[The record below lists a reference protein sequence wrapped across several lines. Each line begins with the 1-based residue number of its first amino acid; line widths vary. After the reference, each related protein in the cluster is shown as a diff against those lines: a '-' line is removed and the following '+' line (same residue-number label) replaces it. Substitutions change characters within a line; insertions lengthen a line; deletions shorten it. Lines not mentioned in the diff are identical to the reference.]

1 MAKAKR
7 GDMSV
12 VWTVP
17 RTNGGTGS
25 FRQLRSEMN
34 TRIRLPNFQ
43 GARARCTRL
52 GDGAIVSGWISTA
65 TTDAVLLAVPTGTQV
80 DTGQVLAV
88 EAFGTGVRAVFL
100 SRVSDL
106 SEPESGGERRVWLT
120 VTGAIRFVEATQEGR
135 IRVHGLSLSIPRAV
149 GSLDGEVEDVS
160 LHGLGA
166 VFPEELPMHET
177 FVIEVQAGR
186 ESFLFDAE
194 VRYCRPL
201 DDGRHRVG
209 FLLNEAPRLVQ
220 ARWNALVEGHR
231 RREAA

>member
-1 MAKAKR
+1 
-7 GDMSV
+7 
-12 VWTVP
+12 
-17 RTNGGTGS
+17 
-25 FRQLRSEMN
+25 MN

-52 GDGAIVSGWISTA
+52 GDGAIISGWISTA
-65 TTDAVLLAVPTGTQV
+65 TTDSVLLAVPTGTEV
-80 DTGQVLAV
+80 DAGQVLAV

-100 SRVSDL
+100 SRVTDL
-106 SEPESGGERRVWLT
+106 SEKESGGERRIWLT

-135 IRVHGLSLSIPRAV
+135 IRVHGLTLSIPRAI
-149 GSLDGEVEDVS
+149 GPLDGQAEDVS

-166 VFPEELPMHET
+166 VFAEELPMQET
-177 FVIEVQAGR
+177 FVLEVQAGR

-201 DDGRHRVG
+201 GDGRHRVG
-209 FLLNEAPRLVQ
+209 FLLHEAPRLVQ

-231 RREAA
+231 KREAA